1 MASTYLIDGS
11 SYIYRAFYALP
22 PLSASD
28 GTPTNAVYGFI
39 TMLLKIIRE
48 KQPERLAVVFDAHG
62 PCFRRQLYPD
72 YKATRPPM
80 PEDLRPQ
87 IPFIKEAVA
96 AFNLTALEQ
105 TGFEADDIIA
115 TLVRKL
121 PEDDITIVSTD
132 KDLMQL
138 VTPNVRMLDTMKD
151 KTFGPQEVAERF
163 GPSVIDVLALAGD
176 TADNVPGVPGIGEK
190 TAKSLITQ
198 FGSLEALLERIDQV
212 AGAKRRENL
221 EQYAQQAQLS
231 KTLVT
236 LKDDLELAV
245 SPEDLRLKPP
255 NFEAL
260 VELCRRLDFH
270 RLLADFSREIP
281 EEKAAVTPQQP
292 LTCHIVLHEEEL
304 EALAQRLQSAG
315 AFCLCTAASGENP
328 ARARLVGLALSVR
341 DECFY
346 IPLRHHCLGAPVQ
359 LAPAKALA
367 LLRPVLEDSAVAKY
381 GHNLKNDLQ
390 VLLNEGCAPEGFA
403 GDVMLDSYIADAGA
417 RSHTLERLSQDLL
430 GIPIPAPEEIM
441 GKHGSWDD
449 TSVESAADFM
459 AQRLSALEKV
469 NERLHNQVQQQGLQT
484 LVQEVE
490 LPLTQTLAKME
501 RCGIRLDSARL
512 AAFSGNLAER
522 IERLEEQIYTLA
534 GTRFNLASPKQLG
547 EVLFGKM
554 QLPHG
559 KKTKTG
565 WSTDVE
571 TLTSLAQQHEIGG
584 LLLEHRSITKLK
596 STYADALPRLIHPET
611 GRIHT
616 SFNQCVTVTG
626 RLSSSNPNLQN
637 IPVRTVEGRQ
647 IREAFIPEDGWL
659 LLSADYS
666 QVELRVLAHIA
677 KEENLAASFL
687 AGEDIHRRT
696 ASEIFGIALEQVT
709 SEQRRRAKAI
719 NFGIVYGMGAFG
731 LSRQTGV
738 SVKEAEEYIRFYFER
753 YPRIRVFMDEQIA
766 CAREKRFVTTL
777 KGRRCPV
784 PDIGSKN
791 SQTRGNAERNAI
803 NYPIQGSAA
812 DIIKI
817 AMLRVEKRLQK
828 EKLRAR
834 MLLQVHDEL
843 LFETPPEELE
853 KLQKVVTEE
862 MEQAVALDVPLV
874 VETGSGRNWCEAH

>member
-39 TMLLKIIRE
+39 SMLLKIIRE

-62 PCFRRQLYPD
+62 PCFRRELYPD

-115 TLVRKL
+115 TLVRRL

-138 VTPNVRMLDTMKD
+138 VASNVRMLDTMKD
-151 KTFGPQEVAERF
+151 KIFGPEEVAERF
-163 GPSVIDVLALAGD
+163 GPSVVDVLALAGD

-198 FGSLEALLERIDQV
+198 FGSLETLLERIDQV
-212 AGAKRRENL
+212 TGAKRRENL
-221 EQYAQQAQLS
+221 EQYARQAQLS

-236 LKDDLELAV
+236 LKDDLELTV
-245 SPEDLRLKPP
+245 GPDDLRLKPP

-260 VELCRRLDFH
+260 AALCRRLDFH
-270 RLLADFSREIP
+270 RLLADFSREAP
-281 EEKAAVTPQQP
+281 EEKATEKPQS
-292 LTCHIVLHEEEL
+292 LGCHIVLHEDEL
-304 EALAQRLQSAG
+304 EALAQRLKSAG
-315 AFCLCTAASGENP
+315 AFCLCTATSGENP
-328 ARARLVGLALSVR
+328 AYARLVGLGLSVQG
-341 DECFY
+341 EHFY
-346 IPLRHHCLGAPVQ
+346 IPLRHHYLGAPFQ
-359 LAPAKALA
+359 LAPTKALA
-367 LLRPVLEDSAVAKY
+367 LLRPVLENHAVAKY
-381 GHNLKNDLQ
+381 GHNLKNDLL

-403 GDVMLDSYIADAGA
+403 RDAMLDSYLTDAGA
-417 RSHTLERLSQDLL
+417 RSHTLERLALDLL
-430 GIPIPAPEEIM
+430 GRQIPAPEEVT
-441 GKHGSWDD
+441 GKHGSWEDIP
-449 TSVESAADFM
+449 VESAADFM
-459 AQRLSALEKV
+459 AQRLSALEEV
-469 NERLHNQVQQQGLQT
+469 NGRLHSQVQQQGLQT
-484 LVQEVE
+484 LAQEVE

-512 AAFSGNLAER
+512 AAFSNNLAER
-522 IERLEEQIYTLA
+522 IGRLEEQIYTLA
-534 GTRFNLASPKQLG
+534 GTQFNLASPKQLG

-571 TLTSLAQQHEIGG
+571 TLTNLAQQHEIGG

-637 IPVRTVEGRQ
+637 IPVRTAEGRQ

-677 KEENLAASFL
+677 KEENLAASFR

-709 SEQRRRAKAI
+709 SEQRRKAKAI

-738 SVKEAEEYIRFYFER
+738 SIKEAEEYIRFYFER
-753 YPRIRVFMDEQIA
+753 YPRIRIFMDKQIA
-766 CAREKRFVTTL
+766 SAREKRFVTTL

-791 SQTRGNAERNAI
+791 PQTRGNAERNAI

-817 AMLRVEKRLQK
+817 AMLRVEERLQR
-828 EKLRAR
+828 EKLQAR

-843 LFETPPEELE
+843 LFETPPEEME
-853 KLQKVVTEE
+853 QLQKVVTEE